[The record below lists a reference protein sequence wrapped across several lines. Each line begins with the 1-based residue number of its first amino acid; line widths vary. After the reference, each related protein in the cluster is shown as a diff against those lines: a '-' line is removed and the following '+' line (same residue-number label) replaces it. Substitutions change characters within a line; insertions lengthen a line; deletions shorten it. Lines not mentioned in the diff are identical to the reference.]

1 MVWQEGLV
9 GCSPHRLG
17 SPSLSPFRLVVGTGP
32 GYLFKSQGSLGV
44 AVLYHPIPPFLRQE
58 AAVCG
63 WPSAGGTT
71 GKCKVEC
78 RLLLCTCRVARPSSL
93 GPFVCDEPEKAAPR
107 CVWEEPS
114 TAVAPSSLS
123 DREVISSWE
132 ALLLFDCEG
141 LSFLPCQ

>member
-63 WPSAGGTT
+63 WPPAGGTT

-78 RLLLCTCRVARPSSL
+78 RLLLCTCLVPLFVMSQRRQPPGVCGRNPAQLWLPVPS
-93 GPFVCDEPEKAAPR
+93 VTER
-107 CVWEEPS
+107 
-114 TAVAPSSLS
+114 
-123 DREVISSWE
+123 
-132 ALLLFDCEG
+132 
-141 LSFLPCQ
+141 